1 MTRDFSDLSSL
12 TPDDWAQVR
21 ALFGERLN
29 TFGQRLYDLPRV
41 SAEAERTLPCNN
53 ATSDQLSD
61 GAATAER

>member
-29 TFGQRLYDLPRV
+29 TFGQRLYESV
-41 SAEAERTLPCNN
+41 STADEKESPCNN
-53 ATSDQLSD
+53 ATSGQLSD